1 MAVRLVSAERKDTRV
16 LSGEEG
22 GGWEEGGKQG
32 GRREGGRW
40 KMGGGEGKEMRKG
53 EKERFEEGKGEHGL
67 NELEMSQCVMPRDN
81 SSVGCCV
88 N

>member
-1 MAVRLVSAERKDTRV
+1 MERVR
-16 LSGEEG
+16 G
-22 GGWEEGGKQG
+22 G
-32 GRREGGRW
+32 
-40 KMGGGEGKEMRKG
+40 
-53 EKERFEEGKGEHGL
+53 KERFEEGKGEHGL